1 MIYDTGG
8 LQLDLNNLL
17 LTLKIKKTDKELI
30 DLSIEKISEYK
41 NPLVCLSGG
50 YDSQF
55 ACLLLKQAGIKF
67 TAVTY
72 ESLWGVNLVN
82 APDVGVAKNFC
93 KKHNIEHEIVQLDF
107 KNFLD
112 SELYL
117 EYALKYKT
125 SSPQLAFHFYF
136 LEQIDFENKSI
147 IMGGDFPYFSW
158 NEDDERI
165 ISYFNQDVSYLINNV
180 VPYLEFSKQ
189 NNVKM
194 CKDIF
199 YSSPEI
205 VYKTAEQGVALS
217 KEHNTMTASNSRT
230 QGNYGKELFYNS
242 LLEEKLEPV
251 LMSLTGFEMI
261 KYHFASITGEYDHF
275 NNTYRS
281 KCMDMNSN
289 FYKSTYGIPNSNDHD
304 QKIFQFKVEGK
315 HLVIDLIED
324 MDTYFK
330 EHDFELLQ
338 HWDIEF

>member
-1 MIYDTGG
+1 MIYNTGG
-8 LQLDLNNLL
+8 LLLNLDELQF
-17 LTLKIKKTDKELI
+17 TLKIRKTDTDLI
-30 DLSIEKISEYK
+30 TLCIEKISEYE

-72 ESLWGVNLVN
+72 ESMWGLNLVN
-82 APDVGVAKNFC
+82 APDVSMSRNFC
-93 KKHNIEHEIVQLDF
+93 KKHNIEHEVIQLDF
-107 KNFLD
+107 KQFLD
-112 SELYL
+112 DELHL
-117 EYALKYKT
+117 DYALKYKT

-136 LEQIDFENKSI
+136 LEQLNFEDRSI

-158 NEDDERI
+158 NEDTEKITSYLGQDT
-165 ISYFNQDVSYLINNV
+165 SYFINNI
-180 VPYLEFSKQ
+180 VPYLNFSKQ
-189 NNVKM
+189 NNIKI

-205 VYKTAEQGVALS
+205 IYKTIEQGVVFS
-217 KEHNTMTASNSRT
+217 KEHKIMSSSNSRT

-242 LLEEKLEPV
+242 IIEENLEPV

-261 KYHFASITGEYDHF
+261 KYHFASITGEYDYF

-281 KCMDMNSN
+281 KCMEINYN
-289 FYKSTYGIPNSNDHD
+289 FYKNTYGIIPDWSV
-304 QKIFQFKVEGK
+304 QKFVQFKIIEGK
-315 HLVIDLIED
+315 KLITDLLED
-324 MDTYFK
+324 LDEYFR
-330 EHDFELLQ
+330 EHDMNLVE